1 MNRKE
6 RNSLEYTKAQLEEF
20 SDNTIL
26 EVLPQKTDEGSSS
39 KYVLIKHDYY
49 SSDSEHGRD
58 LLASFLASI
67 TESSYHSIV
76 VYLVDKGVL
85 LLDRSNTLYE
95 QMQLLI
101 KRADTVIVDEDSAF
115 IYNVND
121 YTNTKI
127 SVQSFKS
134 ISEDILYSSDLLI
147 LE

>member
-26 EVLPQKTDEGSSS
+26 EVLPQKTDESSSS

-67 TESSYHSIV
+67 TESSYHSII

-101 KRADTVIVDEDSAF
+101 KKADTVIVDEDSAF

>member
-1 MNRKE
+1 MNSKE
-6 RNSLEYTKAQLEEF
+6 RNSLEFSKAQLEEY

-26 EVLPQKTDEGSSS
+26 EVLPQKTDEESAS

-49 SSDSEHGRD
+49 SSDSEHGRN

-67 TESSYHSIV
+67 TESTYHSVI
-76 VYLVDKGVL
+76 VYLVDTGVL
-85 LLDRSNTLYE
+85 LLDKSNPLYE

-101 KRADTVIVDEDSAF
+101 KKAEMIIVDEDSAF
-115 IYNVND
+115 FYEIND
-121 YTNTKI
+121 YTDTKI

>member
-1 MNRKE
+1 MNSKE
-6 RNSLEYTKAQLEEF
+6 RNSLDFTKAQLEEF

-49 SSDSEHGRD
+49 SSDSEHGRN

-67 TESSYHSIV
+67 TESSYHSVV

-85 LLDRSNTLYE
+85 LLDKSNPLYE

-101 KRADTVIVDEDSAF
+101 KKAEMVIVDEDSAF
-115 IYNVND
+115 FYEIND
-121 YTNTKI
+121 CADTKI

>member
-67 TESSYHSIV
+67 TESSYHSII

-101 KRADTVIVDEDSAF
+101 KKADTVIVDEDSAF

>member
-101 KRADTVIVDEDSAF
+101 KKADTVIVDEDSAF

>member
-1 MNRKE
+1 MNSKE
-6 RNSLEYTKAQLEEF
+6 RNSLEFSKAQLEEY

-26 EVLPQKTDEGSSS
+26 EVLPQKTDEGSAS

-49 SSDSEHGRD
+49 SSDSEHGRN

-67 TESSYHSIV
+67 TESTYHSVII
-76 VYLVDKGVL
+76 YLVDTGVL
-85 LLDRSNTLYE
+85 LLDKSNPLYE
-95 QMQLLI
+95 QMKLLI
-101 KRADTVIVDEDSAF
+101 KKAEMIIVDEDSAF
-115 IYNVND
+115 FYEIND
-121 YTNTKI
+121 YTDTKI

>member
-101 KRADTVIVDEDSAF
+101 KKADTVIVDEDSAF

-121 YTNTKI
+121 YTNTQI

>member
-39 KYVLIKHDYY
+39 KCVLIKHDYY
-49 SSDSEHGRD
+49 SSDSEHGRN

-67 TESSYHSIV
+67 TDSSYHSVI

-85 LLDRSNTLYE
+85 LLDRSNALYE

-101 KRADTVIVDEDSAF
+101 KKAEMVIVDEDSAF

-121 YTNTKI
+121 YTNTQI